1 MAILLVLF
9 TIFAQ
14 GASAPVGGDEEMKG
28 KLIHPG
34 SSDTF
39 ENRKLVKEMLE
50 ALNIRTQKLHR
61 AGQGS
66 GPQTTMQPRP
76 DLGPKNNFTKPM
88 SITNQ
93 EIAEWMYE
101 GDIVLTPSQAKFIVT
116 GVNDKNTTRSKRAC
130 ITDPSEFWDP
140 LTPIPYTFDSSL
152 TSDVVALIRQGIQ
165 YWTSNTCMSFT
176 LGTVTHEIGH
186 ALGFFHT
193 QSRYDRDSWVY
204 VDLNNVP
211 QNLQYNFAKMTPA
224 TENHF
229 GQPYDFGSVMQYDPY
244 AFAED
249 PNQYTVTAINMA
261 YQNSMGQREAPAFSD
276 VRMMNWLYNCSSFC
290 MGVPVPPCRQP
301 GYQDPRNCYSC
312 KCPRAFGGQY
322 CEQLADG
329 SAPNCNGAVVQLRAG
344 LDATKLQVLQ
354 NVQTRKLY
362 QATSSSWSTLNGVAG
377 DPNSYTPETDT
388 TDCYWHITAPAGRR
402 IQLRL
407 STPPSNCMQGCP
419 WQGIEVNLGKF
430 DLYGMIMCCQSSQ
443 TYTSVSNLVTIR
455 GIVRYNQLTFGLDY
469 RVV

>member
-1 MAILLVLF
+1 
-9 TIFAQ
+9 
-14 GASAPVGGDEEMKG
+14 
-28 KLIHPG
+28 
-34 SSDTF
+34 
-39 ENRKLVKEMLE
+39 ML
-50 ALNIRTQKLHR
+50 R
-61 AGQGS
+61 G
-66 GPQTTMQPRP
+66 
-76 DLGPKNNFTKPM
+76 
-88 SITNQ
+88 
-93 EIAEWMYE
+93 
-101 GDIVLTPSQAKFIVT
+101 
-116 GVNDKNTTRSKRAC
+116 RAC
-130 ITDPSEFWDP
+130 GHCCSAAPPVHAIAPASIDEAVLLLFYRVEVEF
-140 LTPIPYTFDSSL
+140 
-152 TSDVVALIRQGIQ
+152 Q
-165 YWTSNTCMSFT
+165 

-211 QNLQYNFAKMTPA
+211 QNLQYNFAK
-224 TENHF
+224 ENAF
-229 GQPYDFGSVMQYDPY
+229 PND

-329 SAPNCNGAVVQLRAG
+329 SAPNCNGAVV
-344 LDATKLQVLQ
+344 
-354 NVQTRKLY
+354 